1 MDDFYAARTADM
13 AALPWSNIAPPFTDI
28 PGSQNKPYID
38 KAMELEAELQTVLTA
53 QIGKET

>member
-1 MDDFYAARTADM
+1 MAEEAFYHHDRDAVREL
-13 AALPWSNIAPPFTDI
+13 ALLWREDI

-53 QIGKET
+53 QIGKEP